1 MTVDRIAYMDAAA
14 RAAVVAAGDYKRRL
28 LAGMDV
34 RPGHVVVDVGCG
46 PGIDLRSLVA
56 AGAEVVGVDRDPAMV
71 AEARRRVPGADVRE
85 GDAHA
90 LPVAD
95 GGADRVRTDRV
106 LQHLARPDAVLA
118 EIFRAL
124 RPGGVAGLA
133 EPDWDTLTVAA
144 DDVETSRGFAR
155 FTAGRVRN
163 PTIGRELARM
173 VVRAGFELRSVEVVP
188 VVFRD
193 FEIAD
198 QILGLARNS
207 ARAVEAA
214 QLREDVAASWL
225 SGLADP
231 RDPFLASFLCYLV
244 TAERP
249 RRD

>member
-1 MTVDRIAYMDAAA
+1 MTTDRIAYMDTAAK
-14 RAAVVAAGDYKRRL
+14 AALTAAGDYKQRL
-28 LAGMDV
+28 LAAMDI
-34 RPGHVVVDVGCG
+34 RPGHVVVDIGCG
-46 PGIDLRSLVA
+46 PGIDLRSLLA
-56 AGAEVVGVDRDPAMV
+56 AGAEVIGVDRDPAMI
-71 AEARRRVPGADVRE
+71 AEARRRAPGAEVRR

-95 GGADRVRTDRV
+95 GSADRARTDRV

-118 EIFRAL
+118 EILRAL
-124 RPGGVAGLA
+124 RPGGVAGFA

-144 DDVETSRGFAR
+144 DDVETSRGFAH

-173 VVRAGFELRSVEVVP
+173 AVRTGFRLRSVEVVP

-198 QILGLARNS
+198 QILGLTRNS
-207 ARAVEAA
+207 ARAVESA

-225 SGLADP
+225 SDLADP
-231 RDPFLASFLCYLV
+231 RAPFLATVLCYLV

-249 RRD
+249 ERA

>member
-1 MTVDRIAYMDAAA
+1 MTVDQIAYMDTAAQ
-14 RAAVVAAGDYKRRL
+14 AAVTAAGDYKRRL
-28 LAGMDV
+28 LTAMDI
-34 RPGHVVVDVGCG
+34 RPGHIVVDIGCG
-46 PGIDLRSLVA
+46 PGIDLRSLLA
-56 AGAEVVGVDRDPAMV
+56 EGAEVVGVDRDPAML
-71 AEARRRVPGADVRE
+71 AEARRRAPGADVRR

-95 GGADRVRTDRV
+95 RGADRARTDRV
-106 LQHLARPDAVLA
+106 LQHLDRPDAVLA

-124 RPGGVAGLA
+124 RPGGVAGFA

-155 FTAGRVRN
+155 FAAGRVRN
-163 PTIGRELARM
+163 PVVGRDLARM
-173 VVRAGFELRSVEVVP
+173 AVRAGFELRSVEVVP

-193 FEIAD
+193 FAIAD
-198 QILGLARNS
+198 RILGLTRNS

-244 TAERP
+244 TAARP
-249 RRD
+249 SSE

>member
-1 MTVDRIAYMDAAA
+1 MTIDQIAYMDTAA
-14 RAAVVAAGDYKRRL
+14 RAAVTAAGDYKGRL
-28 LAGMDV
+28 LTAMDV

-46 PGIDLRSLVA
+46 PGIDLRSLLT
-56 AGAEVVGVDRDPAMV
+56 AGAEVIGVDRDPAMV
-71 AEARRRVPGADVRE
+71 AEACGRAPEADVRR

-95 GGADRVRTDRV
+95 VSADRARTDRV
-106 LQHLARPDAVLA
+106 LQHLAQPDAVLA
-118 EIFRAL
+118 EVFRIL
-124 RPGGVAGLA
+124 KPGGVAGFA

-163 PTIGRELARM
+163 PTIGRELARLA
-173 VVRAGFELRSVEVVP
+173 VRTGFVLRSVEVVP

-198 QILGLARNS
+198 RILGLSRNS

-225 SGLADP
+225 SSLAEP
-231 RDPFLASFLCYLV
+231 RDPFLATFLCYLV

-249 RRD
+249 GA

>member
-1 MTVDRIAYMDAAA
+1 MTTDQIAYMDTAA
-14 RAAVVAAGDYKRRL
+14 RAAIAAGDYKQRL
-28 LAGMDV
+28 LTAMDI
-34 RPGHVVVDVGCG
+34 RPGHVVVDIGCG
-46 PGIDLRSLVA
+46 PGIDLRSLLA
-56 AGAEVVGVDRDPAMV
+56 ARAQVIGVDRDPAMI
-71 AEARRRVPGADVRE
+71 AEARRRVPGADVRQ

-95 GGADRVRTDRV
+95 GSADRARTDRV
-106 LQHLARPDAVLA
+106 LQHLAQPDAVLA
-118 EIFRAL
+118 EIFRVL
-124 RPGGVAGLA
+124 RPGGVVGLA

-163 PTIGRELARM
+163 STIGRELARLS
-173 VVRAGFELRSVEVVP
+173 VRAGFELRSVEVVP

-198 QILGLARNS
+198 QILGLTRNS

-225 SGLADP
+225 SSLADP
-231 RDPFLASFLCYLV
+231 RDPFLASFVCYLV

>member
-1 MTVDRIAYMDAAA
+1 MTADQIAYMDTAAK
-14 RAAVVAAGDYKRRL
+14 AAVAAGDYKQRL
-28 LAGMDV
+28 LAAMDV

-46 PGIDLRSLVA
+46 PGIDLRSLLA
-56 AGAEVVGVDRDPAMV
+56 AEAEVIGVDRDPGMV
-71 AEARRRVPGADVRE
+71 EEARRRAPGADVRR

-90 LPVAD
+90 LPVGD
-95 GGADRVRTDRV
+95 GSADRARTDRV
-106 LQHLARPDAVLA
+106 LQHLTQPDAVLA
-118 EIFRAL
+118 EIFRVL

-173 VVRAGFELRSVEVVP
+173 AVRAGFELRSVEVVP

-198 QILGLARNS
+198 RILGLTRNS

-214 QLREDVAASWL
+214 QLREDVATSWL

>member
-1 MTVDRIAYMDAAA
+1 MTTDQIAYMDTAAK
-14 RAAVVAAGDYKRRL
+14 AAVAAGDYKQRL
-28 LAGMDV
+28 LAAMDI
-34 RPGHVVVDVGCG
+34 RPGQVVVDIGCG
-46 PGIDLRSLVA
+46 PGIDLKSLAV
-56 AGAEVVGVDRDPAMV
+56 AGAAVIGVDRDPAMI
-71 AEARRRVPGADVRE
+71 AEARRRVPGADVRR

-90 LPVAD
+90 LPLAD
-95 GGADRVRTDRV
+95 GSADRARTDRV
-106 LQHLARPDAVLA
+106 LQHLAQPEAVFA
-118 EIFRAL
+118 EVFRVL
-124 RPGGVAGLA
+124 RPGGVVGLA

-163 PTIGRELARM
+163 PTMGRDLARLA
-173 VVRAGFELRSVEVVP
+173 VRAGFELRSVEVVP

-198 QILGLARNS
+198 QILGLTRNS

-214 QLREDVAASWL
+214 QLREEVAASWL

-249 RRD
+249 RRG

>member
-1 MTVDRIAYMDAAA
+1 MTADRIAYMDTAAK
-14 RAAVVAAGDYKRRL
+14 AAVAAAGDYKQRL
-28 LAGMDV
+28 LAAMDI
-34 RPGHVVVDVGCG
+34 RPGHVVVDIGCG
-46 PGIDLRSLVA
+46 PGIDLRSLLA
-56 AGAEVVGVDRDPAMV
+56 AGADVIGVDRDPAMV
-71 AEARRRVPGADVRE
+71 TEARRRAPGADVRQ

-95 GGADRVRTDRV
+95 GSADRARTDRV
-106 LQHLARPDAVLA
+106 LQHLAQPDAVLA

-124 RPGGVAGLA
+124 RPGGVVGLA

-173 VVRAGFELRSVEVVP
+173 TVRAGFELRSVEAVP

-198 QILGLARNS
+198 QILGLTRNS

-231 RDPFLASFLCYLV
+231 CDPFLASFLCYLV

-249 RRD
+249 RRS

>member
-1 MTVDRIAYMDAAA
+1 MTADQIAYMDTAAK
-14 RAAVVAAGDYKRRL
+14 AAVAAGDYKQRL
-28 LAGMDV
+28 LAAMDI
-34 RPGHVVVDVGCG
+34 RPGHVVVDIGCG
-46 PGIDLRSLVA
+46 PGIDLRSLLA
-56 AGAEVVGVDRDPAMV
+56 AGAEAVGVDRDPAMV
-71 AEARRRVPGADVRE
+71 AEARRRAPGADVRQ

-90 LPVAD
+90 LPVPDAS
-95 GGADRVRTDRV
+95 ADRARTDRV
-106 LQHLARPDAVLA
+106 LQHLAQPDAVLA

-124 RPGGVAGLA
+124 RPGGVVGLA

-155 FTAGRVRN
+155 FTAGQVRN

-173 VVRAGFELRSVEVVP
+173 TVRAGFELRSVEVVP

-198 QILGLARNS
+198 QILGLTRNS

-249 RRD
+249 RRP